1 MIGFLEQSLSWQ
13 GVNIFA
19 LSAGARPFKGM
30 VVMLHGMGGG
40 ISHWFQTAEVLAE
53 RGYQVIVL
61 DLPGHG
67 KSAMPEKLSPEWI
80 GRNLAEWIEEP
91 AILIGH
97 SLGGWVALRAYLHNP
112 KKVKA
117 LVLVASAG
125 LEGIVDRPPKVRL
138 DQGLNVID
146 QIVRSAIYKPEALD
160 PQVLQDLMLG
170 TVTAPALLR
179 MKPEGKISLEELGQ
193 VHIPT
198 LLYWGKEDGL
208 IPVTWAEQF
217 RKHIAKSQLVIKEQ
231 CGHLPQIEQPEHFEK
246 TLFHFLQTLP

>member
-1 MIGFLEQSLSWQ
+1 MIGFLEQSLLWQ

-19 LSAGARPFKGM
+19 LSAGERPFKGL

-40 ISHWFQTAEVLAE
+40 ISHWSQTAEVLAE
-53 RGYQVIVL
+53 EGYQVVVL

-67 KSAMPEKLSPEWI
+67 KSAMPEQLSPGWI
-80 GRNLAEWIEEP
+80 GRNLSEWLQEP
-91 AILIGH
+91 AIVIGH
-97 SLGGWVALRAYLHNP
+97 SLGGWVALRAYFHDP

-125 LEGIVDRPPKVRL
+125 LEGIIDRPPKMRL
-138 DQGLNVID
+138 DRGLNVID
-146 QIVRSAIYKPEALD
+146 QIVRSAIYDPEALD

-179 MKPEGKISLEELGQ
+179 MKPEGKISLEELAKI
-193 VHIPT
+193 HIPT

-208 IPVTWAEQF
+208 IPVSWAEQF
-217 RKHIAKSQLVIKEQ
+217 RKHIPNSQLVIKDQ
-231 CGHLPQIEQPEHFEK
+231 CGHLPQIEQPKHFQK
-246 TLFHFLQTLP
+246 ALFHFLQTLS